1 MKIRNLSLKDA
12 PLMLEWMHDPDVV
25 KDLQANFAAKTL
37 EDCRA
42 FIESAQDTSANL
54 HMSITDDNDEY
65 MGTVSLKHIRAETA
79 EFGITIRKAAM
90 GKGLSQTAMAEIITY
105 GFDKLG
111 LKCVYWC
118 VNPLNTRAVK
128 FYDKNGYQRIDVNR
142 AVIRKD
148 IDEIGAYTNAQIEQ
162 YIWYCVLQQ

>member
-54 HMSITDDNDEY
+54 HMAITDDNDEY

-79 EFGITIRKAAM
+79 
-90 GKGLSQTAMAEIITY
+90 
-105 GFDKLG
+105 
-111 LKCVYWC
+111 
-118 VNPLNTRAVK
+118 
-128 FYDKNGYQRIDVNR
+128 
-142 AVIRKD
+142 
-148 IDEIGAYTNAQIEQ
+148 
-162 YIWYCVLQQ
+162 